1 MGIFSKTNKQ
11 SESKASAT
19 VIGEGTFIRG
29 GIETTGSI
37 FVDGKF
43 EGVIVAGESLTI
55 GKTGEVIGDIKTKTL
70 TVSGMLDGL
79 IDAEDVNILQ
89 SGKILGKM
97 QYQNLSIDK
106 NGIFEGEGK
115 MKNST
120 LVSKYKSIDIK
131 EEDLKISKVQELIEE
146 A

>member
-11 SESKASAT
+11 PESKTGTT
-19 VIGEGTFIRG
+19 VISEGTFIRG
-29 GIETTGSI
+29 GIDTAGSI
-37 FVDGKF
+37 FIDGKF

-55 GKTGEVIGDIKTKTL
+55 GTTGKVIGDIKAKVL

-79 IDAEDVNILQ
+79 IDVEEVNILET
-89 SGKILGKM
+89 GKILGKM
-97 QYQNLSIDK
+97 QYQNLIIEK

-120 LVSKYKSIDIK
+120 LTSQYKKIK
-131 EEDLKISKVQELIEE
+131 KNKIQELIEE
-146 A
+146 V

>member
-97 QYQNLSIDK
+97 QYQNLEIEK

-120 LVSKYKSIDIK
+120 SVSQYKKLENIK
-131 EEDLKISKVQELIEE
+131 TQELIEE